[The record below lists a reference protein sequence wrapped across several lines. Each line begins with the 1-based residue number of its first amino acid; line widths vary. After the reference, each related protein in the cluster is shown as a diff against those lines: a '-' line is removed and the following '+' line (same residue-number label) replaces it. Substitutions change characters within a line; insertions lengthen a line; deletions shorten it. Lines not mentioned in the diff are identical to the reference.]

1 MRNASFLVIA
11 LLGFSSPN
19 VLAVEKDYKLCNVG
33 GFFAGTNDQF
43 QSGLAAHIAKKK
55 HLLGDP
61 ICSALWGNAYRIGE
75 KLSKTGKVKEEAEEE
90 IVHQAAEFSEKIYEA
105 ISKKIDF

>member
-1 MRNASFLVIA
+1 MRNASLLVVAFLS
-11 LLGFSSPN
+11 FSSPG
-19 VLAVEKDYKLCNVG
+19 VLAVEKDYRLCSVG
-33 GFFAGTNDQF
+33 GFFSGTNDKF

-55 HLLGDP
+55 HLIGDP
-61 ICSALWGNAYRIGE
+61 ICSALWGNAYKIGE

-90 IVHQAAEFSEKIYEA
+90 VVEQARAFSEKIYEA